1 MNGHARGGG
10 RGGGAQRPRPRRL
23 RIFYF
28 HASKAERAGG
38 KVLLRGARGAALL
51 DGGDPGGVGR
61 GDGAAVARG
70 ALRVGGRACAAGAQ
84 AEGA

>member
-1 MNGHARGGG
+1 M
-10 RGGGAQRPRPRRL
+10 
-23 RIFYF
+23 
-28 HASKAERAGG
+28 
-38 KVLLRGARGAALL
+38 LRGARGAALR
-51 DGGDPGGVGR
+51 DGGAPGGVGR

>member
-1 MNGHARGGG
+1 MRAAVAAGAAHSAPG
-10 RGGGAQRPRPRRL
+10 RTRL

-38 KVLLRGARGAALL
+38 KVLLRGARGAALR
-51 DGGDPGGVGR
+51 DGGAPGGVGR